1 MTLYRNSRR
10 SKRLIREAFAELV
23 DEKGDI
29 NKITVKEIID
39 KADISKS
46 TFYAHYVDIYAVIE
60 EFENEII
67 STINNSIDDF
77 LKDKNNEEFMP
88 YINRLLEL
96 FTENEEL
103 YKKLFKVENE
113 VNFVDKIKT
122 IILKKLENSLKVE
135 LRLFPKEQF
144 KFYLDFITNGI
155 TYLVVDYFKSTVD
168 LSLNFIAD
176 EMNNMLKMLVS
187 FLKAEEAKLNN

>member
-67 STINNSIDDF
+67 STISNSVDDF

-122 IILKKLENSLKVE
+122 MILKKLENSLKVE
-135 LRLFPKEQF
+135 LRLFPKEKF

-155 TYLVVDYFKSTVD
+155 TYLVVDYFKSTVE
-168 LSLNFIAD
+168 LSLTFIAD
-176 EMNNMLKMLVS
+176 EMNNMLKMLVT
-187 FLKAEEAKLNN
+187 FLKAEEAKFNN

>member
-77 LKDKNNEEFMP
+77 LKDKNNQEFMP